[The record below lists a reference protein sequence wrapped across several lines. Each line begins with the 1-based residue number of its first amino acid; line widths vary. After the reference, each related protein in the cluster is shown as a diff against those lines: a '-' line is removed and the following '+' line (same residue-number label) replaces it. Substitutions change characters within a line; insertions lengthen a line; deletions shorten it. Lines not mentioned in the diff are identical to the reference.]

1 MRSTAAATGIIGIL
15 SAAYY
20 FSSSENLRYHSFKL
34 LLPLYTRL
42 QRDRLADHP
51 TRQNLMQYIYGH
63 PGANL
68 TQLRERF
75 GLHNGVLSHHI
86 SILEGNQ
93 VIQSLR
99 NGRQRLFYP
108 SGFTGLAQELLITN
122 DVQKRIL
129 EEIKA
134 SPGVTQSMIATRFG
148 MSRQKVNYH
157 VTALERKSA
166 LRVEKSG
173 RISRL
178 YLLRLR

>member
-1 MRSTAAATGIIGIL
+1 M
-15 SAAYY
+15 
-20 FSSSENLRYHSFKL
+20 
-34 LLPLYTRL
+34 
-42 QRDRLADHP
+42 
-51 TRQNLMQYIYGH
+51 
-63 PGANL
+63 
-68 TQLRERF
+68 RERF

-129 EEIKA
+129 EEIKV
-134 SPGVTQSMIATRFG
+134 SPGVTQSMIATRLG